1 MENREGS
8 QTRDHACIEIRDDA
22 LVTSMKEKMETV
34 STSVCISRVPDELR
48 KGNAKTYIPDKV
60 SIGPFHQGNADLKA
74 MEDHK
79 WRYLYAVLN
88 RNSNFEASLEGC
100 VKVLREMEHR
110 ARRCYSE
117 TINLPT
123 DDFVQMML
131 VDGCFIIELFFKYA
145 FKNLRRRS
153 DPIFSTPGLLFDI
166 KCNLILL
173 ENQIPYF
180 VLQRLFRIISI
191 PKQYNLSLNELAFRF
206 FNTMIPGD
214 KQALWEKFDQEGNH
228 LLDMIRH
235 YFFPTDPRQQ
245 PNSGTQH
252 GLDCA
257 THLKKAGIRF
267 KEVNHKSLL
276 DVKFVNGVLEIPSLK
291 IHRYTETLFKNL
303 IAHEQRHCDNTQHI
317 TSYAFLMGSLI
328 FSEKDVKLLARRHIL
343 ISDKSKE
350 KEVSELFRKL
360 CRDEKVKDFY
370 YDYLFEQVSEYK
382 RTKWHASLKKLKC
395 NRPAKI
401 MFIVAIVLLV
411 LTFVGSLFSVLSFYL
426 HHK

>member
-1 MENREGS
+1 MENRERS
-8 QTRDHACIEIRDDA
+8 QTRDHVCIEIREDA
-22 LVTSMKEKMETV
+22 LVTSMREKMETV

-60 SIGPFHQGNADLKA
+60 SIGPFHQGNAELKA

-88 RNSNFEASLEGC
+88 RNSNFEESLEGC

-131 VDGCFIIELFFKYA
+131 VDGCFIIELFFKCA

-153 DPIFSTPGLLFDI
+153 DPIFSIPGLLFDM

-180 VLQRLFRIISI
+180 VLQRLFQIISI
-191 PKQYNLSLNELAFRF
+191 PKQCNLSLNELVFRF
-206 FNTMIPGD
+206 FNNMIPGD

-235 YFFPTDPRQQ
+235 YFFPTCPRKQ
-245 PNSGTQH
+245 PNSGTQQ

-257 THLKKAGIRF
+257 THLKKAGVRF
-267 KEVNHKSLL
+267 KMVKHKSLL

-291 IHRYTETLFKNL
+291 IHGYTETLFKNL

-328 FSEKDVKLLARRHIL
+328 SSEKDVKLLGRRQIL
-343 ISDKSKE
+343 ISDEGKE

-370 YDYLFEQVSEYK
+370 YDNLFEQVNEYK
-382 RTKWHASLKKLKC
+382 RTKWHASLQKLKC

-401 MFIVAIVLLV
+401 MFIVAIGLLV